1 MTLAVVRTLGSAQSV
16 RPADVEDFEQE
27 MLDQYVIACDGLS
40 DSYVAFERR
49 VLFEYVRFLGR
60 PVWTAEPAD
69 GDRYVRW
76 LRRDRELAPSTLQGK
91 THVVSR
97 FYEFVTHRYQGDIHA
112 LFGSVVT
119 NPIDEFNRPRGP
131 GGSKSIRVPPRVD
144 EVATLF
150 DGWRDGLT
158 TARKYLPAVRDYVA
172 ASLWRRLGLRINET
186 VMLDIRDWHP
196 ELGDYGKLH
205 VRFGKGSRGRGAKVR
220 IIPAINEAD
229 RLLEWW
235 LTDVR
240 HQFGDDWDDP
250 EAPMFP
256 SERRRDADTGRC
268 QRVGTEQLRVGLT
281 GAVKAWLP
289 GWAGRLTP
297 HGLRH
302 FCASSLYGQ
311 GVNLKA
317 IQELLGHEW
326 LTTTTLYV
334 HVHDRHIER
343 SWAAA
348 NDRLTLQLD
357 RQEG

>member
-40 DSYVAFERR
+40 DSYVAFERW

-150 DGWRDGLT
+150 DGWREGLT

-186 VMLDIRDWHP
+186 VMLDVRDWRP
-196 ELGDYGKLH
+196 DLGEFGKLH
-205 VRFGKGSRGRGAKVR
+205 VRHGKGSRGRGPKARLV
-220 IIPAINEAD
+220 PAINGAD
-229 RLLEWW
+229 RLIDWW
-235 LTDVR
+235 LAEVR
-240 HQFGDDWDDP
+240 HQYGQDWDNPD
-250 EAPMFP
+250 APMLP
-256 SERRRDADTGRC
+256 SERFDRDLGRC
-268 QRVGTEQLRVGLT
+268 GRVGSNALRRGL
-281 GAVKAWLP
+281 AIHVDQWLP
-289 GWAGRLTP
+289 AWSDRMTP
-297 HGLRH
+297 HVLRH
-302 FCASSLYGQ
+302 YCASSLYAVGMDI
-311 GVNLKA
+311 KA
-317 IQELLGHEW
+317 IQELLGHQW
-326 LTTTTLYV
+326 LATTSGYIHVRSEHIV
-334 HVHDRHIER
+334 HA
-343 SWAAA
+343 WNTA
-348 NDRLTLQLD
+348 NDRVEARLGLRTD
-357 RQEG
+357 